1 MNHYKADGIFLLLTY
16 WVPLTAS
23 SIQSKVSFKLRFNNN
38 VPMYKC
44 VSLNSFFFFFQSP
57 STQQQGD
64 SARLLLLYGLLEL
77 GSTGVKPKAP
87 GRTAWPSPATGPLS

>member
-44 VSLNSFFFFFQSP
+44 VSLNSFFFFSI
-57 STQQQGD
+57 SIHTA
-64 SARLLLLYGLLEL
+64 AR
-77 GSTGVKPKAP
+77 
-87 GRTAWPSPATGPLS
+87 